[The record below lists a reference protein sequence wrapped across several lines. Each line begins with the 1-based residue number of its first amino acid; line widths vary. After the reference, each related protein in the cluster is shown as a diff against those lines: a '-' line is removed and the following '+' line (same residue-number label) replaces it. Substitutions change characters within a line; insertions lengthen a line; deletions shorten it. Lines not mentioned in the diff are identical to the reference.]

1 MNLEKNGLEIFRINK
16 EIKKIIIND
25 IKKKYR
31 KKKLKLNSNINF

>member
-31 KKKLKLNSNINF
+31 KKIKIKFKY